1 VTEAIDADTYD
12 DGRVSDEPTA
22 GRRWHERIAD
32 TGRVSAS
39 RLLMV
44 LVVVLFMAIYFWRDV
59 FITVHSGEVG
69 VLYLRFGGG
78 TQTDRVLGEGLK
90 IIAPWDH
97 LFVYDVRV
105 QEIKH
110 TMDVLT
116 SEGLTVTLSL
126 SIRYHPEIQL
136 VGLLHERVG
145 PDYREKIV
153 IPEVESALRTTL
165 STFPMRDVYGS
176 QLGVREAINAGI
188 EKVEQDFVLIDAVV
202 LRSVELPAQVRETI
216 EKKMTE
222 KELAESYE
230 YRLDVAK
237 REAER
242 RQIEAEGLKT
252 YNDVLNSSLTAN
264 ILKWEGIQATRELS
278 KSPNS
283 KTIIIGNQG
292 SAGLPLILGGGPD
305 K

>member
-1 VTEAIDADTYD
+1 
-12 DGRVSDEPTA
+12 
-22 GRRWHERIAD
+22 
-32 TGRVSAS
+32 
-39 RLLMV
+39 MV
-44 LVVVLFMAIYFWRDV
+44 LVVALFMVIYFWRDV

-116 SEGLTVTLSL
+116 NEGLTVKLNL
-126 SIRYHPEIQL
+126 SIRYHPEVDL
-136 VGLLHERVG
+136 VGLLQERVG

-153 IPEVESALRTTL
+153 VPEVESALRTTMGNFL
-165 STFPMRDVYGS
+165 LREVYGS
-176 QLGVREAINAGI
+176 QQGIVQEAINAGV

-202 LRSVELPAQVRETI
+202 LRSVELPGQVRETI
-216 EKKMTE
+216 EKKMAE

-230 YRLDVAK
+230 YRLDVE
-237 REAER
+237 RSEASR
-242 RQIEAEGLKT
+242 RQIEAAGLKT

-264 ILKWEGIQATRELS
+264 ILKWEGIQATKELAT
-278 KSPNS
+278 SPNS
-283 KTIIIGNQG
+283 KTIVIGNQG
-292 SAGLPLILGGGPD
+292 TAGLPLILGGGSD